1 MFNGLE
7 IWFVGGDDTGRTAA
21 AVVDGLVHWAVFIM
35 ALFVARDLVARAD
48 LSKYF
53 ATVTTGVRFFA
64 TVVLGW
70 LIWAPISFAV
80 NQVTVVFRWYERGS
94 SATAASGWIYGM
106 QLVEG
111 IVLVGVFA
119 ALYMAVQGGSDS

>member
-1 MFNGLE
+1 MFNGLD
-7 IWFVGGDDTGRTAA
+7 IWGFIGDDSGRTTA
-21 AVVDGLVHWAVFIM
+21 AVIDGLVHWAVFI
-35 ALFVARDLVARAD
+35 LGLIIARDLVARAD

-64 TVVLGW
+64 TLVLGW

-80 NQVTVVFRWYERGS
+80 NQVTVVFRWYEGG
-94 SATAASGWIYGM
+94 SGWIYGM
-106 QLVEG
+106 TLIEG

-119 ALYMAVQGGSDS
+119 ALYMAVQGSDS